1 MYSYVVRYV
10 PIPVCTY
17 QKKRRQQNEC
27 ATSSSST
34 TTIQSGLDRKCGLMK
49 KESWLTPLLDRVAA
63 LRRPLL
69 WHCVDVD
76 T

>member
-1 MYSYVVRYV
+1 
-10 PIPVCTY
+10 
-17 QKKRRQQNEC
+17 
-27 ATSSSST
+27 
-34 TTIQSGLDRKCGLMK
+34 LMK

>member
-17 QKKRRQQNEC
+17 QKKT
-27 ATSSSST
+27 ATTKGVCDVVVVDDDSVGTGSEM
-34 TTIQSGLDRKCGLMK
+34 QFDEERKRTAAAAR
-49 KESWLTPLLDRVAA
+49 SFVAA